1 MVELTI
7 AVNSYEMSSSESETE
22 CRTRWWDWEESG
34 VTGNEV
40 LVLSGAEDNQDTD
53 EILTRISGLD
63 EAKSAAISRK
73 RSLQRTSFL
82 KSDNAEKSKRTRVAH
97 RKYCS

>member
-1 MVELTI
+1 MNCYKEIAICGRIISI

-22 CRTRWWDWEESG
+22 CRTRWWDWEELG

-40 LVLSGAEDNQDTD
+40 LVLSGAKDSRDTD

-63 EAKSAAISRK
+63 QAKNASISRK
-73 RSLQRTSFL
+73 R
-82 KSDNAEKSKRTRVAH
+82 
-97 RKYCS
+97 

>member
-1 MVELTI
+1 MVELSI

-40 LVLSGAEDNQDTD
+40 LVLSGAEDSQDTD
-53 EILTRISGLD
+53 EILTRIFGLD
-63 EAKSAAISRK
+63 EAKTASISRK
-73 RSLQRTSFL
+73 R
-82 KSDNAEKSKRTRVAH
+82 
-97 RKYCS
+97 